1 MITQVIMKREL
12 FGGEISQQ
20 SKTQFF
26 SATDLER
33 MGNVWRITHN
43 LPTFKM
49 NKWFANKATQE
60 FITMLEE
67 RYGVVKVNS
76 KGKNH
81 HTWIHPL
88 LFIDMALAISP
99 ELKLEVYEWI
109 FDHLLKYRNDS
120 GDSYKEMSAALYGIY
135 GNKKEFPKF
144 IIKVADYIKDKVG
157 VEDWQKATQEQLE
170 QRDKIHNAIKLFC
183 RVMTNPREAVR
194 LGVYEYTTM
203 KLNK

>member
-1 MITQVIMKREL
+1 MITEVIMQREL
-12 FGGEISQQ
+12 FGEVISQK
-20 SKTQFF
+20 SKSEFF
-26 SATDLER
+26 SATDLVR
-33 MGNVWRITHN
+33 AGNKYRLSKGMSLFN
-43 LPTFKM
+43 LAQHLNNDKTV
-49 NKWFANKATQE
+49 E
-60 FITMLEE
+60 FI
-67 RYGVVKVNS
+67 NS
-76 KGKNH
+76 IEKKYDTALAKGRGRNSA
-81 HTWIHPL
+81 TWVHPL
-88 LFIDMALAISP
+88 LFIDIALAISP

-157 VEDWQKATQEQLE
+157 VADWQKATQEQLE

>member
-33 MGNVWRITHN
+33 IGNVWRSQNN
-43 LPTFKM
+43 LPAFKM
-49 NKWFANKATQE
+49 NKWFTNKSTQE
-60 FITMLEE
+60 FISMLENKYE
-67 RYGVVKVNS
+67 VVKVNS
-76 KGKNH
+76 RGKNQ

-120 GDSYKEMSAALYGIY
+120 GNSYKEMSSALYEIY
-135 GNKKEFPKF
+135 SNKKEFPKF
-144 IIKVADYIKDKVG
+144 IIKVADYIKDKIG
-157 VEDWQKATQEQLE
+157 VTDWQKATQEQLE

-183 RVMTNPREAVR
+183 RVMTNPKEAVR

-203 KLNK
+203 KLKK